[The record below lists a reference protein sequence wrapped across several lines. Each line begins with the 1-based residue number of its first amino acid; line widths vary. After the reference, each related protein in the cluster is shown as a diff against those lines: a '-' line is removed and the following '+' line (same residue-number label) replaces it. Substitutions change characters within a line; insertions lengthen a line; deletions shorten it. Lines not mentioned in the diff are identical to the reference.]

1 MTYRLIFDIDAQKD
15 WNKLNNAVKTAF
27 KKILER
33 RLNNPVVPKDR
44 IRNCGDEKLYKIKLK
59 SQGFRLVYKIEDELI
74 ILLIVAVG
82 KRENDEVYINL
93 AEKLAHNKIND

>member
-1 MTYRLIFDIDAQKD
+1 MTYELIFTPTSKKD
-15 WNKLNNAVKTAF
+15 WNKLDNAVKTAF

-44 IRNCGDEKLYKIKLK
+44 MRNCGDEKLYKIKLQ

-74 ILLIVAVG
+74 ILLVVAVG
-82 KRENDEVYINL
+82 KRENDQVYINL
-93 AEKLAHNKIND
+93 SEKLK